1 MAEPMRARLV
11 VVRERDKHL
20 RAECAAQP
28 GELLTPPTLGDAD
41 VLGHLGCSG
50 ETRGGLRQ
58 DAVHL
63 EFQPQVAVT
72 PLLQGQQ
79 LRIGDQVVQRRP
91 PDLPIGVEW
100 YGYVRERELDTRAAA
115 LRRAQ
120 RGLQVQQPP
129 RFLGDLRDAD
139 LQLNL
144 EDMCSHPLEDPYA
157 FWSNVH
163 AVAPESFLE
172 PQLIHDGESSAMV

>member
-1 MAEPMRARLV
+1 MRWLSQCGRGSSSSGNGVGA
-11 VVRERDKHL
+11 L

-72 PLLQGQQ
+72 PMLQGQQ

-100 YGYVRERELDTRAAA
+100 YGYVRERERDTRAAA
-115 LRRAQ
+115 LRRVM
-120 RGLQVQQPP
+120 RGLQDSSH
-129 RFLGDLRDAD
+129 RFLGDCGMP
-139 LQLNL
+139 NL
-144 EDMCSHPLEDPYA
+144 
-157 FWSNVH
+157 
-163 AVAPESFLE
+163 
-172 PQLIHDGESSAMV
+172 

>member
-91 PDLPIGVEW
+91 PDLPIRVEW
-100 YGYVRERELDTRAAA
+100 YGYVRERERDTRAAA
-115 LRRAQ
+115 
-120 RGLQVQQPP
+120 
-129 RFLGDLRDAD
+129 LRDAD

>member
-1 MAEPMRARLV
+1 MAEPVRARLV

-79 LRIGDQVVQRRP
+79 LRIGVIR
-91 PDLPIGVEW
+91 
-100 YGYVRERELDTRAAA
+100 
-115 LRRAQ
+115 
-120 RGLQVQQPP
+120 
-129 RFLGDLRDAD
+129 
-139 LQLNL
+139 
-144 EDMCSHPLEDPYA
+144 
-157 FWSNVH
+157 
-163 AVAPESFLE
+163 
-172 PQLIHDGESSAMV
+172 